1 MKSASHATKPA
12 PVMRETALLKA
23 RKRWRCLASVVA
35 SEANA
40 KDGAISSWLHDH
52 AHRNDRGF
60 KGSDQLVRLL
70 DEMTAAGMSAETQ
83 DQLLLDYC
91 RGVRRDLTL
100 PDRPAA

>member
-1 MKSASHATKPA
+1 M
-12 PVMRETALLKA
+12 
-23 RKRWRCLASVVA
+23 ASVVA
-35 SEANA
+35 SQAYRQ
-40 KDGAISSWLHDH
+40 DGAISAWLHDH

-70 DEMTAAGMSAETQ
+70 DEMTAAGMPLDQQ
-83 DQLLLDYC
+83 DTLLLDYV

>member
-1 MKSASHATKPA
+1 MKSASRQPRPA
-12 PVMRETALLKA
+12 PVSRVPALLKA
-23 RKRWRCLASVVA
+23 RKRWRCVATVVA
-35 SEANA
+35 GLAHE
-40 KDGAISSWLHDH
+40 KDGVISSWLHDH
-52 AHRNDRGF
+52 AYRNDRGV

-70 DEMTAAGMSAETQ
+70 DEMTAAGMPVEAQ